1 MKPLGKL
8 ALLVGLGVAVA
19 QTAALA
25 QGPGQLTFS
34 GLLPDPNQP
43 RELAAALQI
52 VIGLAVLSLAP
63 GLLIMLTCFTR
74 IIIILSF
81 LRSALGTQQTPP
93 NAVLIGL
100 ALFLTFF
107 VMNPV
112 WEEVNREALQPY
124 LSGKLAYPQAL
135 ERGSQPVHAFLLRQT
150 REKDLALFIG
160 LARIARPQSPA
171 EVPMR
176 VLVPA
181 FIISE
186 LRTAFQ
192 IGFVLFI
199 PFVVLDLVV
208 GSVLMSLGMM
218 MLPPVMVSLP
228 LKILLFVMV
237 DGWHLV
243 TRSVIMSF
251 A

>member
-1 MKPLGKL
+1 MKLLRLLLIGGVLG
-8 ALLVGLGVAVA
+8 ALLAASPALG
-19 QTAALA
+19 
-25 QGPGQLTFS
+25 QGPGGMRFS
-34 GLLPDPNQP
+34 ELVPRPDQP

-135 ERGSQPVHAFLLRQT
+135 ERGSRPVQAFLLRQT

-160 LARIARPQSPA
+160 LAREARPKSPA
-171 EVPMR
+171 EVSMR
-176 VLVPA
+176 VLAPA

-243 TRSVIMSF
+243 TRSVVMSF

>member
-8 ALLVGLGVAVA
+8 ALLAGLGVAVA
-19 QTAALA
+19 QTAVLA

-124 LSGKLAYPQAL
+124 LSGKLTYPQAL
-135 ERGSQPVHAFLLRQT
+135 ERGSRPVHAFLLRQT